1 MGCGELRRVAR
12 ITALY
17 DESDLERRLLNKGSE
32 RRQAIDPHC
41 SDCGRTPLAGEVISH
56 FGERPV
62 CALCRSGH
70 SGEPTRSETVRHMEH
85 GVSVRRALTS
95 AA

>member
-1 MGCGELRRVAR
+1 MVSR
-12 ITALY
+12 ITALF
-17 DESDLERRLLNKGSE
+17 DESDLERRLLRKGSE
-32 RRQAIDPHC
+32 RRQAVDPHC

-62 CALCRSGH
+62 CDLCRSRHAGM
-70 SGEPTRSETVRHMEH
+70 PTRSETVQHMEH
-85 GVSVRRALTS
+85 GISVRRTAPR